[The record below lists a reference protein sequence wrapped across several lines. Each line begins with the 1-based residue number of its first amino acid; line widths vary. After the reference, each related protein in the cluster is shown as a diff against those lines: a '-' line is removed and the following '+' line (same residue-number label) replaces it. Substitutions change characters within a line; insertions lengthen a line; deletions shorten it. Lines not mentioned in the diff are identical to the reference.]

1 MAQDILIKSIYYDG
15 ETAEVLFKP
24 DNDDIV
30 LNFNDI
36 TLPFLF
42 EPNLLIPPREVYGT
56 YTIKPLEF
64 DCIYFLDVP
73 RPTPTPTPT
82 ITPTKTPTPTPTPT
96 LTPTGTS
103 NNCPTPTPTKTPT
116 PTRTPNTTPTSTTYP
131 CPSQTPT
138 PTQSSSV

>member
-1 MAQDILIKSIYYDG
+1 MDQDILIKSIYYDG

-64 DCIYFLDVP
+64 DCIYFLNVP

-82 ITPTKTPTPTPTPT
+82 ITPTKTPTPTTTPTLTPTPTIDPCTLISPTPRSTNTPTPT
-96 LTPTGTS
+96 LTPTPSVTCG
-103 NNCPTPTPTKTPT
+103 NPCGCTP
-116 PTRTPNTTPTSTTYP
+116 
-131 CPSQTPT
+131 Q
-138 PTQSSSV
+138 

>member
-1 MAQDILIKSIYYDG
+1 MDQDILIKSIYYDG
-15 ETAEVLFKP
+15 EIAEVIFKP

-64 DCIYFLDVP
+64 DCVYFLEVP

-96 LTPTGTS
+96 LTPTPTINPCLLIS
-103 NNCPTPTPTKTPT
+103 PTPRSTNTPTPTLTPT
-116 PTRTPNTTPTSTTYP
+116 PSVTCGNP
-131 CPSQTPT
+131 CGCNPQ
-138 PTQSSSV
+138 

>member
-1 MAQDILIKSIYYDG
+1 MDQDILINSIYYDG

-56 YTIKPLEF
+56 YTIRPLEF
-64 DCIYFLDVP
+64 DCIYFLNVP

-96 LTPTGTS
+96 LTPSTTS
-103 NNCPTPTPTKTPT
+103 RNCPTKTPT
-116 PTRTPNTTPTSTTYP
+116 STPTTTPTTTP
-131 CPSQTPT
+131 TQTPT
-138 PTQSSSV
+138 PTTYPCSSHTLRPTR